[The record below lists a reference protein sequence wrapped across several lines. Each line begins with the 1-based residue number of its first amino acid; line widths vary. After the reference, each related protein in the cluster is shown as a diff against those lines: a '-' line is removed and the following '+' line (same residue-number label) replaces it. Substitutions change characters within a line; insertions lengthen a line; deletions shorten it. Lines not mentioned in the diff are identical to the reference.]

1 MLEEYYITLA
11 KVYTI
16 KNINKI
22 INVISNDIIINI
34 IKTIL
39 KYQL

>member
-11 KVYTI
+11 KVYII

-22 INVISNDIIINI
+22 INVISNDINI